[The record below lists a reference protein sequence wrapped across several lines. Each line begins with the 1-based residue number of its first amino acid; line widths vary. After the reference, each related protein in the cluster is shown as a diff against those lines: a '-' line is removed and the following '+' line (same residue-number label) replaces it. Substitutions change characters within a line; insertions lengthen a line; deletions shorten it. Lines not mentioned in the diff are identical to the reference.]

1 MELKDTTTL
10 MVSSDYKER
19 FIAEYYQLE
28 IRLKKLEYVLQKWD
42 EGKLNFTPTCPRSI
56 YDVQLQ
62 GMKQYLAALEARAII
77 EKIDLKSI

>member
-1 MELKDTTTL
+1 MELKNTTTL

-28 IRLKKLEYVLQKWD
+28 IRLKKLEYMLQKWD

-56 YDVQLQ
+56 YGVQLQ

>member
-19 FIAEYYQLE
+19 FIAEYYQLK
-28 IRLKKLEYVLQKWD
+28 IRLKKLEYILQKWD
-42 EGKLNFTPTCPRSI
+42 KGELNFTPSCPRSI

-62 GMKQYLAALEARAII
+62 GMKQYLATLEARAVM
-77 EKIDLKSI
+77 EKIEL